1 MVTYSVFCGFAR
13 GFQRLRTRFCVVL
26 YMVFRGLHSRVG
38 LFAHGFQWFILTN
51 RIVRTRFSMVYTLK
65 SFCLYVVFNC
75 LYLEIELFRHWF
87 HGFYAGTVYWPGH
100 SPGHCQ
106 APLALHCVG
115 ACLPAAHVYP
125 RGASDDA
132 RWGPLWGRDGLLH
145 AHMQASGRPQSA
157 APKQSTA
164 QEQVPTQQQP
174 RFRQATRPG
183 SETLNTIF
191 FSFLL

>member
-1 MVTYSVFCGFAR
+1 
-13 GFQRLRTRFCVVL
+13 
-26 YMVFRGLHSRVG
+26 
-38 LFAHGFQWFILTN
+38 
-51 RIVRTRFSMVYTLK
+51 MVYTWKLRC
-65 SFCLYVVFNC
+65 SDIGFM
-75 LYLEIELFRHWF
+75 
-87 HGFYAGTVYWPGH
+87 GFYAGNVYWPGH

-174 RFRQATRPG
+174 PFRQATRPG

-191 FSFLL
+191 FCGDQLRSKIEREGLDSFLTKLLS